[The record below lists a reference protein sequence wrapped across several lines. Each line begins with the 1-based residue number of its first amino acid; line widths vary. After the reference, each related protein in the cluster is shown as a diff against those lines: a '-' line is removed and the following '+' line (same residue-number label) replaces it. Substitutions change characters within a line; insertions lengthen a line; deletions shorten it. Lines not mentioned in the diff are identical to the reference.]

1 MRAGCCRLGGGC
13 WRRHRYRHRHAP
25 TRTLPLLP
33 AVLES
38 PTVGDAAVHDAVR
51 SYLALLHGLVTAGS
65 SSSTTNG
72 ATNGAGSEHGQ
83 DATLDDA
90 LAAAEEAAAPA
101 GGPSRLRHALAW
113 EWGEAALAAAPGS
126 PPRTARSTDAAF
138 EQASVLVAAAL
149 RLAHAAAAACA
160 DSPSGVPTPATTRAY
175 RLLREA
181 AGMLDAAGRLAPAL
195 PGGLSADLDA
205 QVGVCLC
212 SRFALVQAAGAG
224 CELGAMQSS
233 ICKGECLSLSFT
245 G

>member
-1 MRAGCCRLGGGC
+1 M
-13 WRRHRYRHRHAP
+13 
-25 TRTLPLLP
+25 
-33 AVLES
+33 
-38 PTVGDAAVHDAVR
+38 GDAAVHDAVR

-65 SSSTTNG
+65 SSTTTNG